1 MNFKD
6 EGANGD
12 IGFCKMKNDRFISGD
27 VTENT

>member
-6 EGANGD
+6 EGANGV